1 MLELSLTFEPENK
14 SSLKDIIKETND
26 YGLLYLNNI
35 LDEDYSLAQI
45 ITNSTTTETE
55 EIKAKIVDK
64 VKSVHGYYEGLHARI
79 HYN

>member
-26 YGLLYLNNI
+26 YGLLYRNTI
-35 LDEDYSLAQI
+35 FAEGDSLTQI

-55 EIKAKIVDK
+55 EIKAKIVD
-64 VKSVHGYYEGLHARI
+64 
-79 HYN
+79 